1 MLLPYTTLT
10 YYGPAAAAGVPAGG
24 ASLGADVKATA
35 RASAVSGGTG
45 DVTLAKPT
53 RLRNSPAT
61 LSGVG
66 AFVSAAPRGLGRFG
80 STIKVNALSQD
91 DVTGAVFESE
101 IEPGLSLK
109 EALRLITAALAG
121 KVGVAGDTITFRDVN
136 DTVDRITATVTAGG
150 ERTTVATDAR
160 DA

>member
-61 LSGVG
+61 LDITPGLAKGNWESNTVMLTGVNT
-66 AFVSAAPRGLGRFG
+66 SSCRSR
-80 STIKVNALSQD
+80 
-91 DVTGAVFESE
+91 TGAAYVMS
-101 IEPGLSLK
+101 P
-109 EALRLITAALAG
+109 
-121 KVGVAGDTITFRDVN
+121 
-136 DTVDRITATVTAGG
+136 
-150 ERTTVATDAR
+150 RT
-160 DA
+160 

>member
-10 YYGPAAAAGVPAGG
+10 YYGPAAAEGVVGG
-24 ASLGADVKATA
+24 AASLSAGANATA
-35 RASAVSGGTG
+35 RAGSVAVGVGA
-45 DVTLAKPT
+45 VALAKPT
-53 RLRNSPAT
+53 RLRNRPAT

-136 DTVDRITATVTAGG
+136 DTLDRITATVNAGG